1 MISEAEQ
8 CSVFFCIALAEKIKQ
23 KKTAAVLWLAAAVLF
38 V

>member
-1 MISEAEQ
+1 MLRL
-8 CSVFFCIALAEKIKQ
+8 FLLALAEKIKQ